1 MHSQIG
7 RVVPEYKD
15 IIAILATLF
24 SAFAGAWGAFLLENE
39 RKKRESIDKN
49 IGAANRAIYT
59 VFNLWNVL
67 EQYRK
72 ETLEPYRGKPDAW
85 LNVAANPSIP
95 TGIHTFQADELQFLL
110 LKSKPE
116 IYAALLLEEQRFAVA
131 IDLIRARS
139 SLVLEQ
145 VFAKMAAA
153 KVPVGKNMLE
163 SDVEQILGIDTTHK
177 LRNMTEAIYRNVD
190 EDLASLKEQYDA
202 LRSAMKELYPKRKVI
217 QIKFQS
223 TEAKQNA

>member
-1 MHSQIG
+1 M
-7 RVVPEYKD
+7 PEYKD
-15 IIAILATLF
+15 IIAILATLVA
-24 SAFAGAWGAFLLENE
+24 AFAGAWGAFLLENE
-39 RKKRESIDKN
+39 RKKRETVDKN

-72 ETLEPYRGKPDAW
+72 EALEPYRGKPDAW
-85 LNVAANPSIP
+85 LNVAANPTIP
-95 TGIHTFQADELQFLL
+95 TGIHTFQAEELQFLL
-110 LKSKPE
+110 QKSKPE
-116 IYAALLLEEQRFAVA
+116 IYAALLLEEQRFAIT

-145 VFAKMAAA
+145 VFVKMAVA
-153 KVPVGKNMLE
+153 KIPVGKNMLE
-163 SDVEQILGIDTTHK
+163 ADAEQILGIDTTHK
-177 LRNMTEAIYRNVD
+177 LREMTEAIYRNVD
-190 EDLASLKEQYDA
+190 EDLASLKEQYEA
-202 LRSAMKELYPKRKVI
+202 LRSAMKELYPERKII